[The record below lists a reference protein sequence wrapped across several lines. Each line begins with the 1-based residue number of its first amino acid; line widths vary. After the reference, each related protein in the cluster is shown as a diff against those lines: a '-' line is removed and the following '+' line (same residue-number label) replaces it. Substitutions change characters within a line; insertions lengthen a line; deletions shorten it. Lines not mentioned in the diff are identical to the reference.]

1 MTEQGWQPDP
11 NDPRKLRFRDG
22 NGWTDFTKPNPD
34 ASAAAAPPPSSS
46 QSQSSQPSGFGQSQ
60 PPGQVR
66 LPGRSNQGAQ
76 GQQPGQQPG
85 QPNAPRDPYAQA
97 QQPDPYAAAAPS
109 AQDPYSQQ
117 PAQAAPSQNWGTP
130 APPQQQSPQTGEQGQ
145 QGQQYG
151 NAPHDPYAQ
160 PGQQQGQQQGGQQQ
174 GPQPSYVQQQ
184 APRPDGFAGQV
195 HGFNDRIAQGY
206 GDQSFG
212 GQMTG
217 PAGHR
222 QAESGRS
229 VFTEKTLIVSQK
241 RKIIEVTNEY
251 SIYAADGSTLG
262 AVVEVGQ
269 SSMRKVLRVM
279 TNYDQ
284 FLTHRLEVRDNH
296 GQVLLQLTRP
306 AKVMKSSVIVQD
318 PQGREIGRLIQRN
331 VFGKIRFGLEANG
344 QEIGSLNAENWRAWN
359 FAVLDGQGTE
369 VARVTKTWE
378 GLLTT
383 MFTTADNYAVNIH
396 YDLPEPL
403 RSLCIAAAL
412 TIDTALKQDD
422 R

>member
-34 ASAAAAPPPSSS
+34 AAAASPAQS
-46 QSQSSQPSGFGQSQ
+46 QSQPQFGQGT
-60 PPGQVR
+60 PPSQVR
-66 LPGRSNQGAQ
+66 LPGRSTPPAPSSAPSSSSQAPASPPAAQ
-76 GQQPGQQPG
+76 SNTGH
-85 QPNAPRDPYAQA
+85 DPYAQ
-97 QQPDPYAAAAPS
+97 QQASDPYAQQAAN
-109 AQDPYSQQ
+109 DPYSGQAYRGGA
-117 PAQAAPSQNWGTP
+117 PAQNWG
-130 APPQQQSPQTGEQGQ
+130 APPQAPHDPYATQQHPQQQSPQGG
-145 QGQQYG
+145 
-151 NAPHDPYAQ
+151 Q
-160 PGQQQGQQQGGQQQ
+160 PGYLQQN
-174 GPQPSYVQQQ
+174 PQPQG
-184 APRPDGFAGQV
+184 GFAGQV
-195 HGFNDRIAQGY
+195 HQFNESIAQGY

-217 PAGHR
+217 PAGHS
-222 QAESGRS
+222 QAQPGRN

-251 SIYAADGSTLG
+251 TIYAADGSTLG
-262 AVVEVGQ
+262 VVAEVGQ

-284 FLTHRLEVRDNH
+284 FLTHRLEVRDNA

-306 AKVMKSSVIVQD
+306 AKVMKSSVIVQNA
-318 PQGREIGRLIQRN
+318 QGHELGRLVQRN
-331 VFGKIRFGLEANG
+331 VFGKIRFGIEANG

-359 FAVLDGQGTE
+359 FAMLDAQGTE
-369 VARVTKTWE
+369 IARVTKTWE
-378 GLLTT
+378 GLMTA

-403 RSLCIAAAL
+403 RSLCVAAAL